1 MRRAAKPLSA
11 RPPRARQASGVTKG
25 DGAAIDFSVSQEE
38 VLRAASLV
46 FMEKGFGSA
55 TIDEIAERLG
65 ATKGRVY
72 HYYRSKTD
80 LFLALQIWGVEHFLT
95 NIRPISLD
103 LSLAPPDRL
112 YNMVLRHVI
121 MILTGYGFES
131 TGLARENSLLG
142 ITTTAQHQTRRR
154 LIELRDQYEDLFAS
168 VVEEGIASGPFE
180 KVRPRLATKPMMGAL
195 TSPLQWFKPGAQNA
209 SSIEEIAA
217 YHATFVTRAVAKAPV
232 S

>member
-1 MRRAAKPLSA
+1 MQPAAKAPSA
-11 RPPRARQASGVTKG
+11 RPLRARRDSKLAGSKDAT
-25 DGAAIDFSVSQEE
+25 IDFSVSQEE

-55 TIDEIAERLG
+55 TIDEIAERIG

-95 NIRPISLD
+95 NIRPISRD
-103 LSLAPPDRL
+103 LSLTPPDRL
-112 YNMVLRHVI
+112 YNMALRHVV
-121 MILTGYGFES
+121 MTLTGYGFES
-131 TGLARENSLLG
+131 TGLARETSLLS

-168 VVEEGIASGPFE
+168 VVEDGIKSGHFE
-180 KVRPRLATKPMMGAL
+180 KVRPRLVTKPMMGAL
-195 TSPLQWFKPGAQNA
+195 TSPLQWFKPGAQNP

-217 YHATFVTRAVAKAPV
+217 YHATFVTRAVAKVQA